1 MSEIDPNYIQICEN
15 MQPSST
21 RRIRISTRT
30 TATTANVIQN
40 DPQTMISKHFIDAFK
55 RIIDI
60 FQDNKLCDV
69 TLICK
74 DDVKIRAHRIIL
86 SSVSDYFK
94 AMFTSNLSESFKSDI
109 EMTDMDGNALKSL
122 VDFIYSG

>member
-15 MQPSST
+15 MQPST
-21 RRIRISTRT
+21 RRIRVSTRS
-30 TATTANVIQN
+30 TATTANVVQN
-40 DPQTMISKHFIDAFK
+40 DPQAMISKHFIEAFK
-55 RIIDI
+55 RIVEI

-74 DDVKIRAHRIIL
+74 DDVKINAHRIIL

-94 AMFTSNLSESFKSDI
+94 AMFTNNLSEAFKNDI
-109 EMTDMDGNALKSL
+109 EMTNMDGNALKAL